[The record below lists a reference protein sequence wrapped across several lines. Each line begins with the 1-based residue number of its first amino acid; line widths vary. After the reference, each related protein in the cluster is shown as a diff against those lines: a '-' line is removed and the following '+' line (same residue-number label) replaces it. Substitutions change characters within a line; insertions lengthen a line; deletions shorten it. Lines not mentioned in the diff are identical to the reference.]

1 MNSVLQNA
9 YFRKAQENNNFC
21 EIHQRILFVLTQE
34 KKYFTKDEL
43 LCFSNYN
50 IKILDQ
56 VLTDLAKSKT
66 IFVEGWLVRL
76 IDFVD
81 FQKEICQELVDA

>member
-9 YFRKAQENNNFC
+9 YFRKAQENNDFG

-43 LCFSNYN
+43 LCFSHHN
-50 IKILDQ
+50 INLLNK
-56 VLTDLAKSKT
+56 VLQDLEKSKT
-66 IFVEGWLVRL
+66 IMLDGWLVRL
-76 IDFVD
+76 IDFID
-81 FQKEICQELVDA
+81 FQKEICQELIDA